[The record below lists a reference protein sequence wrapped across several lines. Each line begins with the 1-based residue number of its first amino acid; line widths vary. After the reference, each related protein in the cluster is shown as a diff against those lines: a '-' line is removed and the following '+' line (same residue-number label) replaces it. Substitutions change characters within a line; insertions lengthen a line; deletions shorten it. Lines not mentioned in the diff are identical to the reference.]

1 MEGLDLKALAQNV
14 KLIAEEK
21 NLPEDTVIA
30 VLEEAIA
37 AAWRRENGER
47 DWKIRAELNT
57 NTGDARAFRVW
68 EIVAEPED
76 EASQITLEAAQ
87 KINKDAKEGEA
98 VEEEQVVANFGR
110 VAAQTAKQV
119 VVQKLREAERSVII
133 EQYKDRVGE
142 IITGIISRVTPRVVM
157 IEIGKSVGI
166 MPKEEQIDGERY
178 AIGQRIKV
186 LFKGVETDERGQA
199 MILSRA
205 DKDFVKAL
213 AEQEVPEIETGTVEI
228 KDIAREAGRRT
239 KIAVSSS
246 IAGVDPVGTFV
257 GGRGA
262 RVNAISEEINGERI
276 DIVVWDKDPATFI
289 ANAIA
294 PAEVHKVEANEN
306 TMSAKVFVAED
317 QQSIA
322 IGKSGQNIRL
332 ASVLTGYE
340 LSLEVH
346 KPKEK
351 KIISSKKAES
361 SLVDAA
367 NAEDAEDETEE

>member
-21 NLPEDTVIA
+21 NLSEDTVIA
-30 VLEEAIA
+30 VLEDAIA

-47 DWKIRAELNT
+47 DWKMRAELNT
-57 NTGDARAFRVW
+57 NTGEARVFRVW
-68 EIVAEPED
+68 EVVAEPED
-76 EASQITLEAAQ
+76 EASQLTVEDA
-87 KINKDAKEGEA
+87 KKVRKDAKEGET
-98 VEEEQVVANFGR
+98 VEEEQKVSAFGR

-119 VVQKLREAERSVII
+119 VIQKLREAERSIII
-133 EQYKDRVGE
+133 EQYKDRLGD
-142 IITGIISRVTPRVVM
+142 IITGIVSRVTPRVVM
-157 IEIGKSVGI
+157 IEIGKSMGI
-166 MPKEEQIDGERY
+166 MPKEDQIDGERY
-178 AIGQRIKV
+178 MVGQRIKV

-205 DKDFVKAL
+205 DKEFVKVL
-213 AEQEVPEIETGTVEI
+213 FEQEVPEIETGAVEI
-228 KDIAREAGRRT
+228 KGLAREAGRRT
-239 KIAVSSS
+239 KVAVTSS

-262 RVNAISEEINGERI
+262 RVNAISDEIGGERI

-294 PAEVHKVEANEN
+294 PAEVHKVEVNERN
-306 TMSAKVFVAED
+306 KSAQVSVAED

-332 ASVLTGYE
+332 ASILTGYE
-340 LSLEVH
+340 LSLEAY

-351 KIISSKKAES
+351 KVASSKEAES
-361 SLVDAA
+361 SLVEAA
-367 NAEDAEDETEE
+367 NAEEEE